1 MLSAFKNFFITL
13 LIAALIF
20 GLIGFFTTKYLSDII
35 TDILDGN
42 NSGTPVINAPDETDD
57 EGDKVPDDL
66 KVPDGESFTMLFVG
80 TDYRPDL
87 YTNYYTTLEEFQK
100 IVDEAKD
107 KATETEDTKKSDKD
121 DKKTNT
127 EKADATE
134 KAETK
139 KADDTTTSKSRAKDE
154 PAEIKEP
161 DSVLK
166 TEIRY
171 IRATWIVLVRADKEN
186 REYVSCY
193 ISPETAVN
201 APCGE
206 SDLGEVYGLYGLN
219 TLTEFVSAMT
229 GLEID
234 YRFVLDGEHQKKIA
248 DVLGGVEF
256 ELDSNIYSSKEEY
269 LSVQPVDSDTS
280 DESASETAK
289 EAGSEAE
296 TDAEEKH
303 LALKKGKHEFD
314 KDTAEIINAFK
325 ENSAADI
332 EVKSKYILEIIEQ
345 YLFKASATETEEL
358 EKNLDKLITLSYIDN
373 PDGTPAQDYKYDLND
388 PYATKATLASDFNPE
403 DTEFYKSMLEA
414 VQYFEY
420 VELNYPGAYSDD
432 DGVFRPDMKS
442 ALSQFGKYRENS
454 AVKVPSASDTTETT
468 GIEG

>member
-1 MLSAFKNFFITL
+1 MLSAFKNFLITL
-13 LIAALIF
+13 LIAAFVF
-20 GLIGFFTTKYLSDII
+20 GLIGYFTTKYLSDII

-42 NSGTPVINAPDETDD
+42 SSETPVINAPDETDD
-57 EGDKVPDDL
+57 ENDKIPDDL
-66 KVPDGESFTMLFVG
+66 KIPDGESFTMLFVG

-107 KATETEDTKKSDKD
+107 KATEETKKSDAT
-121 DKKTNT
+121 DKKSDS
-127 EKADATE
+127 EKADSTE
-134 KAETK
+134 KAESKTE
-139 KADDTTTSKSRAKDE
+139 ADTTTSKSRAKDE
-154 PAEIKEP
+154 PREIKEP

-166 TEIRY
+166 TDVRY

-206 SDLGEVYGLYGLN
+206 SDLGEVYGLYGLD

-234 YRFVLDGEHQKKIA
+234 YRFVLDAEHQRKIA

-256 ELDSNIYSSKEEY
+256 ELDSDIYSSKEEY

-280 DESASETAK
+280 SDTSSESTNETSAESET
-289 EAGSEAE
+289 E
-296 TDAEEKH
+296 AEEKH
-303 LALKKGKHEFD
+303 LALKKGKHEFG

-325 ENSAADI
+325 ENSASDI
-332 EVKSKYILEIIEQ
+332 DVKSKYILEIVEQ
-345 YLFKASATETEEL
+345 YLFKVSATETGQL
-358 EKNLDKLITLSYIDN
+358 EKNLDKLISLSYIDN
-373 PDGTPAQDYKYDLND
+373 PDGTPAQDYKYDIND
-388 PYATKATLASDFNPE
+388 PYATKATLASDFDSE

-414 VQYFEY
+414 IQYFEY

-432 DGVFRPDMKS
+432 EGLFRPDIKA

-454 AVKVPSASDTTETT
+454 TKKDASSNDTEETT